1 MIYLNQVKLQDSAER
16 GVKRA
21 MKLYIMRHGQTNM
34 NIEGKMQ
41 GHIDCPL
48 NETGRQQARE
58 AGILL
63 RRHHLEFSKIITS
76 HLDRTRETAE
86 LATGIPRSAYGTDDR
101 IIELDYGDWDGKTY
115 SQMGPEMMAFLQD
128 PVHVSA
134 PEGIEP
140 LEHITERVGDFLTEL
155 KTKADEQDSILAV
168 SHGVA
173 IRAMFGW
180 ILGLKRPGNEIW
192 RMPIDNCAVF
202 QCTLNEDGTYTVP
215 EELR

>member
-1 MIYLNQVKLQDSAER
+1 
-16 GVKRA
+16 

-34 NIEGKMQ
+34 NVTGKMQ

-48 NETGRQQARE
+48 NETGRMQAGN
-58 AGILL
+58 AAQLI
-63 RRHHLEFSKIITS
+63 RRRGLQFTKIITS

-86 LATGIPRSAYGTDDR
+86 LATGIPREQYSTDDR
-101 IIELDYGDWDGKTY
+101 IIELDYGPWDGKTY
-115 SQMGPEMMAFLQD
+115 QEMGPEMLAFLND

-140 LEHITERVGDFLTEL
+140 LEHITERVGEFLTDL
-155 KTKADEQDSILAV
+155 PAKCDAQDSVLVV

-180 ILGLKRPGNEIW
+180 IRGLNKPGNEIW
-192 RMPIDNCAVF
+192 RMPVDNCSIF
-202 QCTLNEDGTYTVP
+202 ESEWSEHRGWSVP
-215 EELR
+215 EELK

>member
-1 MIYLNQVKLQDSAER
+1 MIYLKQIMQQDSTER
-16 GVKRA
+16 GVERA

-48 NETGRQQARE
+48 NETGRIQAKD
-58 AGILL
+58 AAHLL
-63 RRHHLEFSKIITS
+63 RRHNLKFSEIITS

-86 LATGIPRSAYGTDDR
+86 LATGIPRSAYFTDDR

-115 SQMGPEMMAFLQD
+115 SEMGPEMMAFLQD
-128 PVHVSA
+128 PVHVAA
-134 PEGIEP
+134 PEGIES
-140 LEHITERVGDFLTEL
+140 LEHITGRVGEFLSDL
-155 KTKADEQDSILAV
+155 RTKAEEQDSILVV

-192 RMPIDNCAVF
+192 RMPIENCAVF
-202 QCTLNEDGTYTVP
+202 QCTLNGDGTYTVP